1 MSNAP
6 DRKQAAAVFLQAL
19 YRALHTI
26 RRHPPASTKARQ
38 RVQALLDS
46 LGPFADAEG
55 GVQLRTT
62 QRSLYL
68 DDTPLPNDVGT
79 FAYHQHVL
87 TRLHEADVGAV
98 RFGQS
103 PSAGELETFLRLLED
118 IASPEPDP
126 RKLERLQGGLST
138 RGLRSIELSPAQ
150 PFHDAT
156 TGLPTRDAAKRTY
169 QKSVEVSRELF
180 TGTELGRNAN
190 ASHVRKAVQGI
201 VEGVLT
207 DQASLGS
214 LSALKQY
221 DDYLF
226 THAVNVCIYCVAIGR
241 RLGLSK
247 VQLYDLGHAALVHDL
262 GMSRIP
268 NDVLTKPSALD
279 DQERRLMEA
288 HTWLGA
294 LSVFELRDYGE
305 IPLHSM
311 IAAYEHHLRPDGKG
325 YPQVRRKRE
334 PTIFSKIIA
343 VAAAFDAAT
352 NERAY
357 RPARPAEEVLLALWK
372 DESLGYDPV
381 IVKALINLLGIYP
394 VGTVVILD
402 SYELALVHAAN
413 SDAAYPNRPVVRL
426 LTNPDGAW
434 LDPAPLVDLADQD
447 ESGRFARTII
457 KVTSGERYGIDVS
470 RYLG

>member
-1 MSNAP
+1 MNTSP
-6 DRKQAAAVFLQAL
+6 ELTQGAAVFLQAL

-26 RRHPPASTKARQ
+26 RRHPPASLKARKHVDTLV
-38 RVQALLDS
+38 RS
-46 LGPFADAEG
+46 LAPFTDPEG
-55 GVQLRTT
+55 GIQLRITP
-62 QRSLYL
+62 RSLYL
-68 DDTPLPNDVGT
+68 NETPLPNDLGT
-79 FAYHQHVL
+79 FAYHEHVL

-98 RFGQS
+98 SFQRA
-103 PSAGELETFLRLLED
+103 PSAGELETFLRLLEG
-118 IASPEPDP
+118 IASPQSDP
-126 RKLERLQGGLST
+126 RKLERL
-138 RGLRSIELSPAQ
+138 RGRLAARELRFISVSPAQ
-150 PFHDAT
+150 GFHDEA

-169 QKSVEVSRELF
+169 HRSVEVSRELF
-180 TGTELGRNAN
+180 TGTELGRSAN
-190 ASHVRKAVQGI
+190 VSHVREAVQGI

-214 LSALKQY
+214 LSALKRY

-241 RLGLSK
+241 RLGLTK
-247 VQLYDLGHAALVHDL
+247 AQLYDLGHAALVHDL

-268 NDVLTKPSALD
+268 NDVLTKPSALTD
-279 DQERRLMEA
+279 AERRQMEA

-311 IAAYEHHLRPDGKG
+311 LAAYEHHLRPDGEG
-325 YPQVRRKRE
+325 YPPVRRKRE

-357 RPARPAEEVLLALWK
+357 RPARPAEEVLLLLWE

-402 SYELALVHAAN
+402 TYELALVHAAN

-426 LTNPDGAW
+426 LTNSDGEW

-447 ESGRFARTII
+447 ESGTFARTII
-457 KVTSGERYGIDVS
+457 KVTSGNRYGIDVS
-470 RYLG
+470 RYLA

>member
-1 MSNAP
+1 MTTPP
-6 DRKQAAAVFLQAL
+6 DLQEPAAAFIQAL
-19 YRALHTI
+19 YGALHTL
-26 RRHPPASTKARQ
+26 RQHPSASPRSRQ
-38 RVQALLDS
+38 RIEVL
-46 LGPFADAEG
+46 
-55 GVQLRTT
+55 LRTMEPFS
-62 QRSLYL
+62 RDEERIELRVVKSNLYL
-68 DDTPLPNDVGT
+68 NETPLPNDIGT
-79 FAYHQHVL
+79 FAYHEHVSS
-87 TRLHEADVGAV
+87 RLRGAGVGMVSFA
-98 RFGQS
+98 GL
-103 PSAGELETFLRLLED
+103 PSVTEMETFLRLLEE
-118 IASPEPDP
+118 ASDPQPDP
-126 RKLERLQGGLST
+126 HRLHRLQGSLSA
-138 RGLRSIELSPAQ
+138 RGLRTIDESQ
-150 PFHDAT
+150 PRAFDDAA
-156 TGLPTRDAAKRTY
+156 TGLLTRDSAKRTY
-169 QKSVEVSRELF
+169 QKSVEVSKELF
-180 TGTELGRNAN
+180 TGTRLGRDAN
-190 ASHVRKAVQGI
+190 VAQVRQTVQGI

-207 DQASLGS
+207 DQASLGG

-268 NDVLTKPSALD
+268 REVLTKASKLTEE
-279 DQERRLMEA
+279 ERRQMEA

-305 IPLHSM
+305 LPLHSM
-311 IAAYEHHLRPDGKG
+311 LAAYEHHLRPDGKG
-325 YPQVRRKRE
+325 YPKALRRRK
-334 PTIFSKIIA
+334 PTVFSKIIA

-357 RPARPAEEVLLALWK
+357 RPARPAEEVLLRLWQ

-402 SYELALVHAAN
+402 TYELALVHAAN
-413 SDAAYPNRPVVRL
+413 SDSAYLQRPVVRL
-426 LTNPDGAW
+426 LSSPEGEW
-434 LDPAPLVDLADQD
+434 LDPAPLVDLANRDQI
-447 ESGRFARTII
+447 GFFARTII
-457 KVTSGERYGIDVS
+457 KVTSAERYGIDVS